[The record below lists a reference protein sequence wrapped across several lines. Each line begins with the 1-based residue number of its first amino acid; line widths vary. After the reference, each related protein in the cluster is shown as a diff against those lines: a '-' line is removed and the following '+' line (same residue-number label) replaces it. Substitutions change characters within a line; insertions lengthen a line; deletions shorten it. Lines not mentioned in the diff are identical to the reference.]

1 MQQTYL
7 FIYIN
12 NFSKILFTYKN
23 QGVTIIREDQ
33 DHGGDKAHF
42 AQAYVEEL
50 LKVRSAGSSDPCWSC
65 QPVLAYLP

>member
-1 MQQTYL
+1 M
-7 FIYIN
+7 
-12 NFSKILFTYKN
+12 KIRVLRSSEK
-23 QGVTIIREDQ
+23 IMEEI
-33 DHGGDKAHF
+33 KAHF